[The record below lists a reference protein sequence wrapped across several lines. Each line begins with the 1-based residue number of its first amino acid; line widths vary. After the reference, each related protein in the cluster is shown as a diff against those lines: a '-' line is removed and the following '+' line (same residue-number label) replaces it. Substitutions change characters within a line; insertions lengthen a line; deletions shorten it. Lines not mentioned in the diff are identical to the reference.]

1 MELAMKVAEA
11 VHVLN
16 HDTQSCNRVAANQWL
31 VQFQQTHAAWDVATA
46 ILTADRRLPLP
57 ANFEVEFFAAQILKR
72 KIQNEGYLLQL
83 GAKDALLNALLLA
96 VKRFSTGP
104 PQLLTQ
110 ICLALSALVLQ
121 VAAHGNPIEQLFY
134 SLRNL
139 QSQDDGNF
147 AVLEMLTVLPE
158 ELLSHTPMVLEFL
171 LQQSE
176 TNFDGS
182 VQQHE
187 RNRKILRCLLSWV
200 KAGCFSE
207 ISPGTLPAH
216 PLLNFLFNSLQ
227 VPLSF
232 DLAIEVLVELV
243 TKHEGVPQILLCR
256 VHYLK
261 EVLLFPARSRGD
273 IKVMGGLAC
282 LLSEIGQAAPS
293 LIVEASAEALALTDA
308 LLSCVAF
315 PSEDWEIADSTLQF
329 WSTLASY
336 ILGIDE
342 DGVKSRKRVEDIFS
356 PVFSTLLDSLLLR
369 SQVIDSTYNDEG
381 RVDLPDGLIHFRLFI
396 GGWASHNLS
405 IPWKEVESKLFA
417 LNAVADVIIQDGQSY
432 DFSVVMQL
440 VTMLSIKPSD
450 GLKGFICIVYRS
462 LADAVGSYSKWIS
475 AFKENFRAL
484 LLFLA
489 IGISEPLSSNA
500 CASALRKV
508 CEDASVV
515 IYEPSNLEI
524 LMWIGEGLDKWHLS
538 LEDEEEVMH
547 AISLILG
554 SVPSRELKNKLLAK
568 LLSPSYE
575 AIGKLVDPEISLSL
589 KQNPASYT
597 QVLNASSRGLHRM
610 GTVFSHLP
618 ISMATEPAADD
629 SILSLLRVFWPILEK
644 FFGSEHM
651 ENGNL
656 SVAACRALSLAVRSS
671 ASIVIE
677 EFGHLEEYGRL
688 FVTSFERFTHAASVM
703 ALTSSYI
710 CDQEPDLVEAY
721 TNFASTFI
729 RSCNKDALSACGSL
743 LEISIQKAA
752 ICCTAMHRGAALAAM
767 SYLSCFLDV
776 GLVSLLECMNCITE
790 GSFNITAIHVISHS
804 GEGLVSNVVY
814 ALLGVS
820 AMSRVQALPSEYLN
834 HGEAEAIVPLW
845 SKALADAASDYLE
858 SKNSDGL
865 KSDFGHMQGKGGRV
879 LKRLVQ
885 EFTRHLWSFLTGEPA
900 VLGAI
905 TSTQQRLR
913 LYNKVPPN
921 GLVLYTGTIITEDG
935 KEKKVTIDF
944 EPFKPINAS
953 LYLCDNKF
961 HTEALNELLESDDKF
976 GFIIMDGNGTLFGT
990 LTGNTREVLHKF
1002 TVDLPK
1008 KHGRGGQSAL
1018 RFARLRMEKWHNYV
1032 RKTAELA
1039 TQFFINPAT
1048 SQPNV
1053 SGLILA
1059 GSADFKT
1066 ELSQSDMFDPRLQ
1079 AKILNVVDVSYGGEN
1094 GFNQAIE
1101 LSAEMLSNVK
1111 FIQEKRLIG
1120 KYFEEISQD
1129 TGKYV
1134 FGVEDTLKALEM
1146 GAVETLIVWENLD
1159 INRYVLKNSSTG
1171 EIVIKHLNK
1180 YQEANQSNFRDSATS
1195 AELEVQEKMPLLE
1208 WFASEYKKF
1217 GCSLEFVTNKSQEGS
1232 QFCRGFGGIG
1242 GTLRYQL
1249 DIRSFDEL
1257 SDDGEVY
1264 EDSD

>member
-46 ILTADRRLPLP
+46 ILTADRHLPL
-57 ANFEVEFFAAQILKR
+57 ASNFEVEFFAAQILKR

-83 GAKDALLNALLLA
+83 GVKDALLNALLLA

-121 VAAHGNPIEQLFY
+121 VAAYGNPIEQLFY
-134 SLRNL
+134 SLQNL
-139 QSQDDGNF
+139 QSQDDGNI

-158 ELLSHTPMVLEFL
+158 EVVDNQRIDSKISSLHKSHYTQELLSHTPMVLEFL

-176 TNFDGS
+176 INFDGS
-182 VQQHE
+182 VQQQE
-187 RNRKILRCLLSWV
+187 RNRKILRCLLSWVRHCSDDSFGFCIFSV

-216 PLLNFLFNSLQ
+216 PLLNFVFNSLQ
-227 VPLSF
+227 VSLSF

-256 VHYLK
+256 VQYLK
-261 EVLLFPARSRGD
+261 EVLLFPALTRGD
-273 IKVMGGLAC
+273 MKVIGGLAC

-329 WSTLASY
+329 WSTLAGY
-336 ILGIDE
+336 ILGIE
-342 DGVKSRKRVEDIFS
+342 DGAKSRKHMEDIFS

-369 SQVIDSTYNDEG
+369 SQVDDCTYNDDG
-381 RVDLPDGLIHFRLFI
+381 RVVDLPDGLIHFRMNLVELLVDICHLLGSATFMQKVLWKLFI
-396 GGWASHNLS
+396 GGWASQNLS

-462 LADAVGSYSKWIS
+462 LADVVGSYSKWIS
-475 AFKENFRAL
+475 AFKENFRSL

-489 IGISEPLSSNA
+489 IGISESLSSNA

-524 LMWIGEGLDKWHLS
+524 LMWIGEGLEKWNLS

-547 AISLILG
+547 AISLVLG
-554 SVPSRELKNKLLAK
+554 SVSNRELKNNLLAR
-568 LLSPSYE
+568 LLSSSYE

-597 QVLNASSRGLHRM
+597 QVLNAASRGLHRI
-610 GTVFSHLP
+610 GTVFSHLS
-618 ISMATEPAADD
+618 ISVATEPAADD

-644 FFGSEHM
+644 IFGSEHM

-656 SVAACRALSLAVRSS
+656 SVAACRALSLAVQSS
-671 ASIVIE
+671 GQHFVTLLPKVMDLLSTNFVLFQSHECYIRTASIVIE
-677 EFGHLEEYGRL
+677 EFGHLEEYGPL
-688 FVTSFERFTHAASVM
+688 FVTLFERFTHAASVM

-729 RSCNKDALSACGSL
+729 RSCNKDALSACASL
-743 LEISIQKAA
+743 LEVSIQKAA

-776 GLVSLLECMNCITE
+776 GLLSLLECMNCITE

-820 AMSRVQALPSEYLN
+820 AMSRVHKCATILQQLAAICTLSERTTWKAILCWQTLHGWLQYAVQALPAEYLN

-879 LKRLVQ
+879 LKRLVR
-885 EFTRHLWSFLTGEPA
+885 EFADAHRNIPNLT
-900 VLGAI
+900 
-905 TSTQQRLR
+905 
-913 LYNKVPPN
+913 
-921 GLVLYTGTIITEDG
+921 
-935 KEKKVTIDF
+935 
-944 EPFKPINAS
+944 
-953 LYLCDNKF
+953 
-961 HTEALNELLESDDKF
+961 
-976 GFIIMDGNGTLFGT
+976 
-990 LTGNTREVLHKF
+990 
-1002 TVDLPK
+1002 
-1008 KHGRGGQSAL
+1008 
-1018 RFARLRMEKWHNYV
+1018 
-1032 RKTAELA
+1032 
-1039 TQFFINPAT
+1039 
-1048 SQPNV
+1048 
-1053 SGLILA
+1053 
-1059 GSADFKT
+1059 
-1066 ELSQSDMFDPRLQ
+1066 
-1079 AKILNVVDVSYGGEN
+1079 
-1094 GFNQAIE
+1094 
-1101 LSAEMLSNVK
+1101 
-1111 FIQEKRLIG
+1111 
-1120 KYFEEISQD
+1120 
-1129 TGKYV
+1129 
-1134 FGVEDTLKALEM
+1134 
-1146 GAVETLIVWENLD
+1146 
-1159 INRYVLKNSSTG
+1159 
-1171 EIVIKHLNK
+1171 
-1180 YQEANQSNFRDSATS
+1180 
-1195 AELEVQEKMPLLE
+1195 
-1208 WFASEYKKF
+1208 
-1217 GCSLEFVTNKSQEGS
+1217 
-1232 QFCRGFGGIG
+1232 
-1242 GTLRYQL
+1242 
-1249 DIRSFDEL
+1249 
-1257 SDDGEVY
+1257 
-1264 EDSD
+1264 

>member
-46 ILTADRRLPLP
+46 ILTADRHLPL
-57 ANFEVEFFAAQILKR
+57 ASNFEVEFFAAQILKR

-83 GAKDALLNALLLA
+83 GVKDALLNALLLA

-121 VAAHGNPIEQLFY
+121 VAAYGNPIEQLFY
-134 SLRNL
+134 SLQNL
-139 QSQDDGNF
+139 QSQDDGNI

-158 ELLSHTPMVLEFL
+158 EVVDNQRIDSKISSLHKSHYTQELLSHTPMVLEFL

-176 TNFDGS
+176 INFDGS
-182 VQQHE
+182 VQQQE

-216 PLLNFLFNSLQ
+216 PLLNFVFNSLQ
-227 VPLSF
+227 VSLSF

-256 VHYLK
+256 VQYLK
-261 EVLLFPARSRGD
+261 EVLLFPALTRGD
-273 IKVMGGLAC
+273 MKVIGGLAC

-329 WSTLASY
+329 WSTLAGY
-336 ILGIDE
+336 ILGIE
-342 DGVKSRKRVEDIFS
+342 DGAKSRKHMEDIFS

-369 SQVIDSTYNDEG
+369 SQVDDCTYNDDG
-381 RVDLPDGLIHFRLFI
+381 RVVDLPDGLIHFRMNLVELLVDICHLLGSATFMQKLFI
-396 GGWASHNLS
+396 GGWASQNLS

-462 LADAVGSYSKWIS
+462 LADVVGSYSKWIS
-475 AFKENFRAL
+475 AFKENFRSL

-489 IGISEPLSSNA
+489 IGISESLSSNA

-524 LMWIGEGLDKWHLS
+524 LMWIGEGLEKWNLS

-547 AISLILG
+547 AISLVLG
-554 SVPSRELKNKLLAK
+554 SVSNRELKNNLLAR
-568 LLSPSYE
+568 LLSSSYE

-597 QVLNASSRGLHRM
+597 QVLNAASRGLHRI
-610 GTVFSHLP
+610 GTVFSHLS
-618 ISMATEPAADD
+618 ISVATEPAADD

-644 FFGSEHM
+644 IFGSEHM

-656 SVAACRALSLAVRSS
+656 SVAACRALSLAVQSS
-671 ASIVIE
+671 GQHFVTLLPKVMDLLSTNFVLFQSHECYIRTASIVIE
-677 EFGHLEEYGRL
+677 EFGHLEEYGPL
-688 FVTSFERFTHAASVM
+688 FVTLFERFTHAASVM

-729 RSCNKDALSACGSL
+729 RSCNKDALSACASL
-743 LEISIQKAA
+743 LEVSIQKAA

-776 GLVSLLECMNCITE
+776 GLLSLLECMNCITE

-820 AMSRVQALPSEYLN
+820 AMSRVHKCATILQQLAAICTLSERTTWKAILCWQTLHGWLQYAVQALPAEYLN

-879 LKRLVQ
+879 LKRLVR
-885 EFTRHLWSFLTGEPA
+885 EFADAHRNIPNLT
-900 VLGAI
+900 
-905 TSTQQRLR
+905 
-913 LYNKVPPN
+913 
-921 GLVLYTGTIITEDG
+921 
-935 KEKKVTIDF
+935 
-944 EPFKPINAS
+944 
-953 LYLCDNKF
+953 
-961 HTEALNELLESDDKF
+961 
-976 GFIIMDGNGTLFGT
+976 
-990 LTGNTREVLHKF
+990 
-1002 TVDLPK
+1002 
-1008 KHGRGGQSAL
+1008 
-1018 RFARLRMEKWHNYV
+1018 
-1032 RKTAELA
+1032 
-1039 TQFFINPAT
+1039 
-1048 SQPNV
+1048 
-1053 SGLILA
+1053 
-1059 GSADFKT
+1059 
-1066 ELSQSDMFDPRLQ
+1066 
-1079 AKILNVVDVSYGGEN
+1079 
-1094 GFNQAIE
+1094 
-1101 LSAEMLSNVK
+1101 
-1111 FIQEKRLIG
+1111 
-1120 KYFEEISQD
+1120 
-1129 TGKYV
+1129 
-1134 FGVEDTLKALEM
+1134 
-1146 GAVETLIVWENLD
+1146 
-1159 INRYVLKNSSTG
+1159 
-1171 EIVIKHLNK
+1171 
-1180 YQEANQSNFRDSATS
+1180 
-1195 AELEVQEKMPLLE
+1195 
-1208 WFASEYKKF
+1208 
-1217 GCSLEFVTNKSQEGS
+1217 
-1232 QFCRGFGGIG
+1232 
-1242 GTLRYQL
+1242 
-1249 DIRSFDEL
+1249 
-1257 SDDGEVY
+1257 
-1264 EDSD
+1264 

>member
-46 ILTADRRLPLP
+46 ILTADRRLPL
-57 ANFEVEFFAAQILKR
+57 ASNFEVEFFAAQILKR

-83 GAKDALLNALLLA
+83 VAKDALFNALLLA

-139 QSQDDGNF
+139 QSQDDGNI

-158 ELLSHTPMVLEFL
+158 EVVDNQRIDSKISSLHKSHYTQELLSHTPMVLEFL

-176 TNFDGS
+176 MNFDGS

-216 PLLNFLFNSLQ
+216 PLLNFVFNSLQ

-261 EVLLFPARSRGD
+261 EVLLFPALTRGD
-273 IKVMGGLAC
+273 MKVIGGLAC

-293 LIVEASAEALALTDA
+293 LIVEASAEVLALTDA
-308 LLSCVAF
+308 LLR
-315 PSEDWEIADSTLQF
+315 
-329 WSTLASY
+329 STLASY

-342 DGVKSRKRVEDIFS
+342 DSAKNRKHVEDIFS

-369 SQVIDSTYNDEG
+369 SQVDDSTYNDEG
-381 RVDLPDGLIHFRLFI
+381 RVVDLPDGLIHFRMNLVELLVDICHLLGSAAFMQKLFI
-396 GGWASHNLS
+396 GGWASQNLS

-432 DFSVVMQL
+432 DFSVVMHL
-440 VTMLSIKPSD
+440 VTMLSTKPSD

-508 CEDASVV
+508 CEDAS
-515 IYEPSNLEI
+515 IGLE
-524 LMWIGEGLDKWHLS
+524 KWHLS

-547 AISLILG
+547 AISLVLG
-554 SVPSRELKNKLLAK
+554 SVPNRELKNNLLAK
-568 LLSPSYE
+568 LLSSSYE

-589 KQNPASYT
+589 KQSPASYT
-597 QVLNASSRGLHRM
+597 QVLNAASRGLHRI
-610 GTVFSHLP
+610 GTVFSHLS
-618 ISMATEPAADD
+618 ISVATEPAADD

-644 FFGSEHM
+644 IFGSEHM

-656 SVAACRALSLAVRSS
+656 SVAACRALSLAVQSS
-671 ASIVIE
+671 GQHFVTLLPKVLDWLSTNFVLFQSHECYIRTASIVIE
-677 EFGHLEEYGRL
+677 EFGHLEEYGPL

-743 LEISIQKAA
+743 LEVSIQKAA

-767 SYLSCFLDV
+767 SYLSCKKSFLDV
-776 GLVSLLECMNCITE
+776 GLVSLIECMNCIIE

-820 AMSRVQALPSEYLN
+820 AMSRVHKCATILQQLAAICTLSERTTWKAILCWQTLHGWLQSAVQALPAEYLN

-845 SKALADAASDYLE
+845 SKALANAASDYLE

-879 LKRLVQ
+879 LKRLVR
-885 EFTRHLWSFLTGEPA
+885 EFADAHRNIPNLT
-900 VLGAI
+900 
-905 TSTQQRLR
+905 
-913 LYNKVPPN
+913 
-921 GLVLYTGTIITEDG
+921 
-935 KEKKVTIDF
+935 
-944 EPFKPINAS
+944 
-953 LYLCDNKF
+953 
-961 HTEALNELLESDDKF
+961 
-976 GFIIMDGNGTLFGT
+976 
-990 LTGNTREVLHKF
+990 
-1002 TVDLPK
+1002 
-1008 KHGRGGQSAL
+1008 
-1018 RFARLRMEKWHNYV
+1018 
-1032 RKTAELA
+1032 
-1039 TQFFINPAT
+1039 
-1048 SQPNV
+1048 
-1053 SGLILA
+1053 
-1059 GSADFKT
+1059 
-1066 ELSQSDMFDPRLQ
+1066 
-1079 AKILNVVDVSYGGEN
+1079 
-1094 GFNQAIE
+1094 
-1101 LSAEMLSNVK
+1101 
-1111 FIQEKRLIG
+1111 
-1120 KYFEEISQD
+1120 
-1129 TGKYV
+1129 
-1134 FGVEDTLKALEM
+1134 
-1146 GAVETLIVWENLD
+1146 
-1159 INRYVLKNSSTG
+1159 
-1171 EIVIKHLNK
+1171 
-1180 YQEANQSNFRDSATS
+1180 
-1195 AELEVQEKMPLLE
+1195 
-1208 WFASEYKKF
+1208 
-1217 GCSLEFVTNKSQEGS
+1217 
-1232 QFCRGFGGIG
+1232 
-1242 GTLRYQL
+1242 
-1249 DIRSFDEL
+1249 
-1257 SDDGEVY
+1257 
-1264 EDSD
+1264 

>member
-46 ILTADRRLPLP
+46 ILTADRHLPL
-57 ANFEVEFFAAQILKR
+57 ASNFEVEFFAAQILKR

-83 GAKDALLNALLLA
+83 GVKDALLNALLLA

-121 VAAHGNPIEQLFY
+121 VAAYGNPIEQLFY
-134 SLRNL
+134 SLQNL
-139 QSQDDGNF
+139 QSQDDGNI

-158 ELLSHTPMVLEFL
+158 EVVDNQRIDSKISSLHKSHYTQELLSHTPMVLEFL

-176 TNFDGS
+176 INFDGS

-200 KAGCFSE
+200 RHCTDDSLGFCIFSVKAGCFSE

-216 PLLNFLFNSLQ
+216 PLLNFVFNSLQ
-227 VPLSF
+227 VSLSF

-256 VHYLK
+256 VQYLK
-261 EVLLFPARSRGD
+261 EVLLFPALTRGD
-273 IKVMGGLAC
+273 MKVIGGLAC

-315 PSEDWEIADSTLQF
+315 SSEDWEIADSTLQF
-329 WSTLASY
+329 WSTLAGY
-336 ILGIDE
+336 ILGIE
-342 DGVKSRKRVEDIFS
+342 DGAKSRKHMEDIFS

-369 SQVIDSTYNDEG
+369 SQVDDCTYNDDG
-381 RVDLPDGLIHFRLFI
+381 RVVDLLDGLIHFRMNLVELLVDICHLLGSTTFMQKVLWKLFI
-396 GGWASHNLS
+396 GGWACQNLS

-462 LADAVGSYSKWIS
+462 LADVVGSYSKWIS
-475 AFKENFRAL
+475 AFKENFRSL

-524 LMWIGEGLDKWHLS
+524 LMWIGEGLEKWNLS

-547 AISLILG
+547 AISLVLG
-554 SVPSRELKNKLLAK
+554 SVSNRELKNNLLAR
-568 LLSPSYE
+568 LLSSSYE
-575 AIGKLVDPEISLSL
+575 AIGKLVDPEMSLSL

-597 QVLNASSRGLHRM
+597 QVLNAASRGLHRI
-610 GTVFSHLP
+610 GTVFSHLS
-618 ISMATEPAADD
+618 ISVATEPATDD

-644 FFGSEHM
+644 IFGSEHM

-656 SVAACRALSLAVRSS
+656 SVAACRALSLAVQSS
-671 ASIVIE
+671 GQHFVTLLPKVMDWLSTNFVLFQSHECYIRTASIVIE
-677 EFGHLEEYGRL
+677 EFGHLEEYGPL
-688 FVTSFERFTHAASVM
+688 FVTLFERFTHAASVM

-729 RSCNKDALSACGSL
+729 RSCNKDALSACASL
-743 LEISIQKAA
+743 LEVSIQKAA

-776 GLVSLLECMNCITE
+776 GLLSLLECMNCITE

-820 AMSRVQALPSEYLN
+820 AMSRVHKCATILQQLAAICTLSERTTWKAILCWQTLHGWLQYAVQALPAEYLN

-879 LKRLVQ
+879 LKRLVR
-885 EFTRHLWSFLTGEPA
+885 EFADAHRNIPNLT
-900 VLGAI
+900 
-905 TSTQQRLR
+905 
-913 LYNKVPPN
+913 
-921 GLVLYTGTIITEDG
+921 
-935 KEKKVTIDF
+935 
-944 EPFKPINAS
+944 
-953 LYLCDNKF
+953 
-961 HTEALNELLESDDKF
+961 
-976 GFIIMDGNGTLFGT
+976 
-990 LTGNTREVLHKF
+990 
-1002 TVDLPK
+1002 
-1008 KHGRGGQSAL
+1008 
-1018 RFARLRMEKWHNYV
+1018 
-1032 RKTAELA
+1032 
-1039 TQFFINPAT
+1039 
-1048 SQPNV
+1048 
-1053 SGLILA
+1053 
-1059 GSADFKT
+1059 
-1066 ELSQSDMFDPRLQ
+1066 
-1079 AKILNVVDVSYGGEN
+1079 
-1094 GFNQAIE
+1094 
-1101 LSAEMLSNVK
+1101 
-1111 FIQEKRLIG
+1111 
-1120 KYFEEISQD
+1120 
-1129 TGKYV
+1129 
-1134 FGVEDTLKALEM
+1134 
-1146 GAVETLIVWENLD
+1146 
-1159 INRYVLKNSSTG
+1159 
-1171 EIVIKHLNK
+1171 
-1180 YQEANQSNFRDSATS
+1180 
-1195 AELEVQEKMPLLE
+1195 
-1208 WFASEYKKF
+1208 
-1217 GCSLEFVTNKSQEGS
+1217 
-1232 QFCRGFGGIG
+1232 
-1242 GTLRYQL
+1242 
-1249 DIRSFDEL
+1249 
-1257 SDDGEVY
+1257 
-1264 EDSD
+1264 

>member
-46 ILTADRRLPLP
+46 ILTADRHLPL
-57 ANFEVEFFAAQILKR
+57 ASNFEVEFFAAQILKR

-83 GAKDALLNALLLA
+83 GVKDALLNALLLA

-121 VAAHGNPIEQLFY
+121 VAAYGNPIEQLFY
-134 SLRNL
+134 SLQNL
-139 QSQDDGNF
+139 QSQDDGNI

-158 ELLSHTPMVLEFL
+158 EVVDNQRIDSKISSLHKSHYTQELLSHTPMVLEFL

-176 TNFDGS
+176 INFDGS
-182 VQQHE
+182 VQQQE
-187 RNRKILRCLLSWV
+187 RNRKILRCLLSWVRHCSDDSFGFCIFSV

-216 PLLNFLFNSLQ
+216 PLLNFVFNSLQ
-227 VPLSF
+227 VSLSF

-256 VHYLK
+256 VQYLK
-261 EVLLFPARSRGD
+261 EVLLFPALTRGD
-273 IKVMGGLAC
+273 MKVIGGLAC

-329 WSTLASY
+329 WSTLAGY
-336 ILGIDE
+336 ILGIE
-342 DGVKSRKRVEDIFS
+342 DGAKSRKHMEDIFS

-369 SQVIDSTYNDEG
+369 SQVDDCTYNDDG
-381 RVDLPDGLIHFRLFI
+381 RVVDLPDGLIHFRMNLVELLVDICHLLGSATFMQKLFI
-396 GGWASHNLS
+396 GGWASQNLS

-462 LADAVGSYSKWIS
+462 LADVVGSYSKWIS
-475 AFKENFRAL
+475 AFKENFRSL

-489 IGISEPLSSNA
+489 IGISESLSSNA

-524 LMWIGEGLDKWHLS
+524 LMWIGEGLEKWNLS

-547 AISLILG
+547 AISLVLG
-554 SVPSRELKNKLLAK
+554 SVSNRELKNNLLAR
-568 LLSPSYE
+568 LLSSSYE

-597 QVLNASSRGLHRM
+597 QVLNAASRGLHRI
-610 GTVFSHLP
+610 GTVFSHLS
-618 ISMATEPAADD
+618 ISVATEPAADD

-644 FFGSEHM
+644 IFGSEHM

-656 SVAACRALSLAVRSS
+656 SVAACRALSLAVQSS
-671 ASIVIE
+671 GQHFVTLLPKVMDLLSTNFVLFQSHECYIRTASIVIE
-677 EFGHLEEYGRL
+677 EFGHLEEYGPL
-688 FVTSFERFTHAASVM
+688 FVTLFERFTHAASVM

-729 RSCNKDALSACGSL
+729 RSCNKDALSACASL
-743 LEISIQKAA
+743 LEVSIQKAA

-776 GLVSLLECMNCITE
+776 GLLSLLECMNCITE

-820 AMSRVQALPSEYLN
+820 AMSRVHKCATILQQLAAICTLSERTTWKAILCWQTLHGWLQYAVQALPAEYLN

-879 LKRLVQ
+879 LKRLVR
-885 EFTRHLWSFLTGEPA
+885 EFADAHRNIPNLT
-900 VLGAI
+900 
-905 TSTQQRLR
+905 
-913 LYNKVPPN
+913 
-921 GLVLYTGTIITEDG
+921 
-935 KEKKVTIDF
+935 
-944 EPFKPINAS
+944 
-953 LYLCDNKF
+953 
-961 HTEALNELLESDDKF
+961 
-976 GFIIMDGNGTLFGT
+976 
-990 LTGNTREVLHKF
+990 
-1002 TVDLPK
+1002 
-1008 KHGRGGQSAL
+1008 
-1018 RFARLRMEKWHNYV
+1018 
-1032 RKTAELA
+1032 
-1039 TQFFINPAT
+1039 
-1048 SQPNV
+1048 
-1053 SGLILA
+1053 
-1059 GSADFKT
+1059 
-1066 ELSQSDMFDPRLQ
+1066 
-1079 AKILNVVDVSYGGEN
+1079 
-1094 GFNQAIE
+1094 
-1101 LSAEMLSNVK
+1101 
-1111 FIQEKRLIG
+1111 
-1120 KYFEEISQD
+1120 
-1129 TGKYV
+1129 
-1134 FGVEDTLKALEM
+1134 
-1146 GAVETLIVWENLD
+1146 
-1159 INRYVLKNSSTG
+1159 
-1171 EIVIKHLNK
+1171 
-1180 YQEANQSNFRDSATS
+1180 
-1195 AELEVQEKMPLLE
+1195 
-1208 WFASEYKKF
+1208 
-1217 GCSLEFVTNKSQEGS
+1217 
-1232 QFCRGFGGIG
+1232 
-1242 GTLRYQL
+1242 
-1249 DIRSFDEL
+1249 
-1257 SDDGEVY
+1257 
-1264 EDSD
+1264 

>member
-46 ILTADRRLPLP
+46 ILTADRHLPL
-57 ANFEVEFFAAQILKR
+57 ASNFEVEFFAAQILKR

-83 GAKDALLNALLLA
+83 GVKDALLNALLLA

-121 VAAHGNPIEQLFY
+121 VAAYGNPIEQLFY
-134 SLRNL
+134 SLQNL
-139 QSQDDGNF
+139 QSQVDGNI

-158 ELLSHTPMVLEFL
+158 EVVDNQRIDSKISSLHKSHYTQELLSHTPMVLEFL

-176 TNFDGS
+176 INFDGS
-182 VQQHE
+182 VQQQE

-227 VPLSF
+227 VSLSF

-256 VHYLK
+256 VQYLK
-261 EVLLFPARSRGD
+261 EVLLFPALTRGD
-273 IKVMGGLAC
+273 MKVIGGLAC

-315 PSEDWEIADSTLQF
+315 SSEDWEIADSTLQF
-329 WSTLASY
+329 WSTLAGY
-336 ILGIDE
+336 ILGIE
-342 DGVKSRKRVEDIFS
+342 DGAKSRKHMEDIFS

-369 SQVIDSTYNDEG
+369 SQVDDCTYNDDG
-381 RVDLPDGLIHFRLFI
+381 RVVDLPDGLIHFRMNLVELLVDICHLLGSATFMQKVLWKLFI
-396 GGWASHNLS
+396 GGWASQNLS

-462 LADAVGSYSKWIS
+462 LADVVGSYSKWIS
-475 AFKENFRAL
+475 AFKENFRSL

-489 IGISEPLSSNA
+489 IGISESLSSNA

-524 LMWIGEGLDKWHLS
+524 LMWIGEGLEKWNLS

-547 AISLILG
+547 AISLVLG
-554 SVPSRELKNKLLAK
+554 SVSNRELKNNLLAR
-568 LLSPSYE
+568 LLSSSYE

-597 QVLNASSRGLHRM
+597 QVLNAASRGLHRI
-610 GTVFSHLP
+610 GTVFSHLS
-618 ISMATEPAADD
+618 ISVATEPAADD

-644 FFGSEHM
+644 IFGSEHM

-656 SVAACRALSLAVRSS
+656 SVAACRALSLAVQSS
-671 ASIVIE
+671 GQHFVTLLPKVMDLLSTNFVLFQSHECYIRTASIVIE
-677 EFGHLEEYGRL
+677 EFGHLEEYGPL
-688 FVTSFERFTHAASVM
+688 FVTLFERFTHAASVM

-729 RSCNKDALSACGSL
+729 RSSNKDALSACASL
-743 LEISIQKAA
+743 LEVSIQKAA

-776 GLVSLLECMNCITE
+776 GLLSLLECMNCITE

-820 AMSRVQALPSEYLN
+820 AMSRVHKCATILQQLAAICTLSERTTWKAILCWQTLHGWLQYAVQALPAEYLN

-879 LKRLVQ
+879 LKRLVR
-885 EFTRHLWSFLTGEPA
+885 EFADAHRNIPNLT
-900 VLGAI
+900 
-905 TSTQQRLR
+905 
-913 LYNKVPPN
+913 
-921 GLVLYTGTIITEDG
+921 
-935 KEKKVTIDF
+935 
-944 EPFKPINAS
+944 
-953 LYLCDNKF
+953 
-961 HTEALNELLESDDKF
+961 
-976 GFIIMDGNGTLFGT
+976 
-990 LTGNTREVLHKF
+990 
-1002 TVDLPK
+1002 
-1008 KHGRGGQSAL
+1008 
-1018 RFARLRMEKWHNYV
+1018 
-1032 RKTAELA
+1032 
-1039 TQFFINPAT
+1039 
-1048 SQPNV
+1048 
-1053 SGLILA
+1053 
-1059 GSADFKT
+1059 
-1066 ELSQSDMFDPRLQ
+1066 
-1079 AKILNVVDVSYGGEN
+1079 
-1094 GFNQAIE
+1094 
-1101 LSAEMLSNVK
+1101 
-1111 FIQEKRLIG
+1111 
-1120 KYFEEISQD
+1120 
-1129 TGKYV
+1129 
-1134 FGVEDTLKALEM
+1134 
-1146 GAVETLIVWENLD
+1146 
-1159 INRYVLKNSSTG
+1159 
-1171 EIVIKHLNK
+1171 
-1180 YQEANQSNFRDSATS
+1180 
-1195 AELEVQEKMPLLE
+1195 
-1208 WFASEYKKF
+1208 
-1217 GCSLEFVTNKSQEGS
+1217 
-1232 QFCRGFGGIG
+1232 
-1242 GTLRYQL
+1242 
-1249 DIRSFDEL
+1249 
-1257 SDDGEVY
+1257 
-1264 EDSD
+1264 

>member
-1 MELAMKVAEA
+1 MRKSQPKAHIMELAMKVAEA

-83 GAKDALLNALLLA
+83 GVKDALLNALLLA

-121 VAAHGNPIEQLFY
+121 VAAHGNPIKQLFY

-139 QSQDDGNF
+139 QSQDDDNI

-158 ELLSHTPMVLEFL
+158 EVVDNQHIDSKISTLHKSHYTQELLSHTPMVLEFL

-243 TKHEGVPQILLCR
+243 TKHEGVPRILLCR

-261 EVLLFPARSRGD
+261 EVLLFPALSRGD
-273 IKVMGGLAC
+273 IKVIGGLSC

-293 LIVEASAEALALTDA
+293 LIVEASAEALALIDA
-308 LLSCVAF
+308 LLR
-315 PSEDWEIADSTLQF
+315 
-329 WSTLASY
+329 STLASY

-342 DGVKSRKRVEDIFS
+342 DDAKSRKRVEDIFS

-369 SQVIDSTYNDEG
+369 SQVDDSTYNDEG
-381 RVDLPDGLIHFRLFI
+381 GVVDLPDGLIHFRVNLVELLVDICHLLGSATFMQKLFI
-396 GGWASHNLS
+396 GGWASQNLS
-405 IPWKEVESKLFA
+405 IPWKEVESKLFS
-417 LNAVADVIIQDGQSY
+417 LNAVADVIVQDGQSY

-462 LADAVGSYSKWIS
+462 LADAVGSFSKWIS

-524 LMWIGEGLDKWHLS
+524 LMWIGEGWDKWHLS

-547 AISLILG
+547 AISLVLG
-554 SVPSRELKNKLLAK
+554 SVPNLELKNKLLAK

-575 AIGKLVDPEISLSL
+575 AIGKLVDPDISLSL
-589 KQNPASYT
+589 KQNPASYM

-610 GTVFSHLP
+610 GTVFSYLP

-644 FFGSEHM
+644 IFGSEHM

-671 ASIVIE
+671 GQHFVTLLPKVLDWLSTNFVLFQSHECYIRTASIVIE
-677 EFGHLEEYGRL
+677 EFGHLEEYGPL

-743 LEISIQKAA
+743 LEVSIQKAA

-820 AMSRVQALPSEYLN
+820 AMSRVHKCATILQQLAAICTLTERTTWKAILCWQTLHGWLHSAVQALPAEYLS
-834 HGEAEAIVPLW
+834 HGEVEAIVPLW
-845 SKALADAASDYLE
+845 SKALADAATDYLE

-879 LKRLVQ
+879 LKRLVR
-885 EFTRHLWSFLTGEPA
+885 EFADAHRNIPNDIHEGSSAYGIIVILKEIPGNMSRFLLVSDEFIMTMN
-900 VLGAI
+900 VRLFLLGFFKNI
-905 TSTQQRLR
+905 KKERTQKIRLPTSA
-913 LYNKVPPN
+913 K
-921 GLVLYTGTIITEDG
+921 
-935 KEKKVTIDF
+935 
-944 EPFKPINAS
+944 
-953 LYLCDNKF
+953 
-961 HTEALNELLESDDKF
+961 
-976 GFIIMDGNGTLFGT
+976 
-990 LTGNTREVLHKF
+990 
-1002 TVDLPK
+1002 
-1008 KHGRGGQSAL
+1008 
-1018 RFARLRMEKWHNYV
+1018 
-1032 RKTAELA
+1032 
-1039 TQFFINPAT
+1039 
-1048 SQPNV
+1048 
-1053 SGLILA
+1053 
-1059 GSADFKT
+1059 
-1066 ELSQSDMFDPRLQ
+1066 DMPRL
-1079 AKILNVVDVSYGGEN
+1079 V
-1094 GFNQAIE
+1094 
-1101 LSAEMLSNVK
+1101 
-1111 FIQEKRLIG
+1111 
-1120 KYFEEISQD
+1120 
-1129 TGKYV
+1129 TV
-1134 FGVEDTLKALEM
+1134 FGVPFKKDNLSILLVYVDKYFFNVAISTPTHIFTNRQRTYGKGRLETTITSSRRDKPLQIRVSLLS
-1146 GAVETLIVWENLD
+1146 A
-1159 INRYVLKNSSTG
+1159 YVLLT
-1171 EIVIKHLNK
+1171 
-1180 YQEANQSNFRDSATS
+1180 NF
-1195 AELEVQEKMPLLE
+1195 
-1208 WFASEYKKF
+1208 
-1217 GCSLEFVTNKSQEGS
+1217 
-1232 QFCRGFGGIG
+1232 
-1242 GTLRYQL
+1242 
-1249 DIRSFDEL
+1249 
-1257 SDDGEVY
+1257 
-1264 EDSD
+1264 

>member
-46 ILTADRRLPLP
+46 ILTADRHLPL
-57 ANFEVEFFAAQILKR
+57 ASNFEVEFFAAQILKR

-83 GAKDALLNALLLA
+83 GVKDALLNALLLA

-121 VAAHGNPIEQLFY
+121 VAAYGNPIEQLFY
-134 SLRNL
+134 SLQNL
-139 QSQDDGNF
+139 QSQDDGNI

-158 ELLSHTPMVLEFL
+158 EVVDNQRIDSKISSLHKSHYTQELLSHTPMVLEFL

-176 TNFDGS
+176 INFDGS

-216 PLLNFLFNSLQ
+216 PLLNFVFNSLQ
-227 VPLSF
+227 VSLSF

-256 VHYLK
+256 VQYLK
-261 EVLLFPARSRGD
+261 EVLLFPALTRGD
-273 IKVMGGLAC
+273 MKVIGGLAC

-336 ILGIDE
+336 ILGIE
-342 DGVKSRKRVEDIFS
+342 DGAKSRKHMEDSFS
-356 PVFSTLLDSLLLR
+356 PVFSALLDSLLLR
-369 SQVIDSTYNDEG
+369 SQVDDCTYNDEG
-381 RVDLPDGLIHFRLFI
+381 RVVDLPDGLIHFRMNLVELLVDICHLLGSATFMQKVLCKFFI
-396 GGWASHNLS
+396 GGWASQNLS

-475 AFKENFRAL
+475 AFKENFRSL

-489 IGISEPLSSNA
+489 VGISEPLSSNA

-524 LMWIGEGLDKWHLS
+524 LMWIGEGLEKWNLS

-547 AISLILG
+547 AISLVLG
-554 SVPSRELKNKLLAK
+554 SVSNRELKNNLLAR
-568 LLSPSYE
+568 LLSSSYE

-589 KQNPASYT
+589 KQSPASYT
-597 QVLNASSRGLHRM
+597 QVLNASSRGLHRI
-610 GTVFSHLP
+610 GTVFSHLSVSVA
-618 ISMATEPAADD
+618 IEPAADD

-644 FFGSEHM
+644 IFGSEHM

-656 SVAACRALSLAVRSS
+656 SVAACRALSLAVQSS
-671 ASIVIE
+671 GQHFVTLLPKVMDWLSTNFVLFQSHECYIRTASIVIE
-677 EFGHLEEYGRL
+677 EFGHLEEYGPL
-688 FVTSFERFTHAASVM
+688 FVTLFERFTRAASVM

-721 TNFASTFI
+721 TNFASTFV
-729 RSCNKDALSACGSL
+729 RSCNKDALSACASL
-743 LEISIQKAA
+743 LEVSIQKAA

-776 GLVSLLECMNCITE
+776 ALVSLLECMNSITE

-820 AMSRVQALPSEYLN
+820 AMSRVHKCATILQQLAAICTLSERTRWKAILCWQTLHGWLQFAVQALPAEYLN

-845 SKALADAASDYLE
+845 SKALAHAASDYLE

-879 LKRLVQ
+879 LKRLVR
-885 EFTRHLWSFLTGEPA
+885 EFADAHRNIPNLT
-900 VLGAI
+900 
-905 TSTQQRLR
+905 
-913 LYNKVPPN
+913 
-921 GLVLYTGTIITEDG
+921 
-935 KEKKVTIDF
+935 
-944 EPFKPINAS
+944 
-953 LYLCDNKF
+953 
-961 HTEALNELLESDDKF
+961 
-976 GFIIMDGNGTLFGT
+976 
-990 LTGNTREVLHKF
+990 
-1002 TVDLPK
+1002 
-1008 KHGRGGQSAL
+1008 
-1018 RFARLRMEKWHNYV
+1018 
-1032 RKTAELA
+1032 
-1039 TQFFINPAT
+1039 
-1048 SQPNV
+1048 
-1053 SGLILA
+1053 
-1059 GSADFKT
+1059 
-1066 ELSQSDMFDPRLQ
+1066 
-1079 AKILNVVDVSYGGEN
+1079 
-1094 GFNQAIE
+1094 
-1101 LSAEMLSNVK
+1101 
-1111 FIQEKRLIG
+1111 
-1120 KYFEEISQD
+1120 
-1129 TGKYV
+1129 
-1134 FGVEDTLKALEM
+1134 
-1146 GAVETLIVWENLD
+1146 
-1159 INRYVLKNSSTG
+1159 
-1171 EIVIKHLNK
+1171 
-1180 YQEANQSNFRDSATS
+1180 
-1195 AELEVQEKMPLLE
+1195 
-1208 WFASEYKKF
+1208 
-1217 GCSLEFVTNKSQEGS
+1217 
-1232 QFCRGFGGIG
+1232 
-1242 GTLRYQL
+1242 
-1249 DIRSFDEL
+1249 
-1257 SDDGEVY
+1257 
-1264 EDSD
+1264 